1 MGTVQIIELGVAA
14 FIAAI
19 SVAFLIHSKS
29 ALKTAPP
36 EDVKLLKKYKKQKKL
51 SFAGLIFSVWF
62 IIGVVLQAFSG
73 IKSGL
78 KLEFSMFGE
87 RVEVFGISLS
97 ETTVIA
103 TGVTLALIVLCVLFR
118 AFAVPKFKEKPEGLQ
133 NVMEIC
139 VEAMDSFVEKAVGKE
154 AAKTLSPYMFSM
166 AAFLIGCAFTELL
179 GLRAPT
185 SDLTTTFSMGLLTFA
200 LLNIFGIKRLGLLGR
215 FKAMG
220 GPIAP
225 MRVIMIPLKM
235 VSDIAVP
242 VSLACRLFGNMLGGM
257 IVMELLKGALGAYSS
272 GIPAIAGLYFNVFHP
287 LIQAYIFIT
296 LSLTFI
302 DEAMEPTEGQ
312 KIKEKKEKQ
321 NKHKKSA
328 EITA

>member
-1 MGTVQIIELGVAA
+1 MKTAEIIELSVAA

-29 ALKTAPP
+29 LIKSAST
-36 EDVKLLKKYKKQKKL
+36 EDEKRLKKYKKQKKL
-51 SFAGLIFSVWF
+51 SLVGLIFSAWF
-62 IIGVVLQAFSG
+62 IIGIVLKAFSG
-73 IKSGL
+73 MKSGL
-78 KLEFSMFGE
+78 KLEFSMFSE
-87 RVEVFGISLS
+87 RIELFGVSLA

-103 TGVTLALIVLCVLFR
+103 TGVTFVLIVLCVLFR
-118 AFAVPKFKEKPEGLQ
+118 IFVVPKFEETPKGIQ
-133 NVMEIC
+133 NVFEIF
-139 VEAMDSFVEKAVGKE
+139 VEAMDSFTKKAVGEE
-154 AAKTLSPYMFSM
+154 AAEALSPYMFSV
-166 AAFLIGCAFTELL
+166 AAFLIGCALTELL

-185 SDLTTTFSMGLLTFA
+185 SDLTTTFSLGLLTFA

-220 GPIAP
+220 GPVAP

-235 VSDIAVP
+235 VSDVAVP

-312 KIKEKKEKQ
+312 KVKHKKVKKEKQ
-321 NKHKKSA
+321 KSA
-328 EITA
+328 DITA